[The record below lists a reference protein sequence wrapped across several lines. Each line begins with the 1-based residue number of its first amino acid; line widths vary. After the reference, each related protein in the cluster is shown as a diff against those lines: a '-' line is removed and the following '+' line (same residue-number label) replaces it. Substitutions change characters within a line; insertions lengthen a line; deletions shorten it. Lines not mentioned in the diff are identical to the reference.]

1 MVLEHLDYRAFWRRW
16 FCVNWRISKNVDRGF
31 ACGWPR
37 MKLDGRNV
45 LYRVS
50 PQARCCSEPEELVA
64 DDIGDWPSVQGTVG
78 DVDDDKDGYDESN

>member
-1 MVLEHLDYRAFWRRW
+1 
-16 FCVNWRISKNVDRGF
+16 
-31 ACGWPR
+31 